1 MKDRLTE
8 ETRLKKEILRLME
21 RLLTMSP
28 RTWKSA
34 GEAVD
39 ALPLEETI
47 VWEEK
52 GEERDGVDTVVGTR
66 MVEHVGKR
74 GADEEEREDAEG
86 EERS

>member
-39 ALPLEETI
+39 AFLREVRRLFGRKET
-47 VWEEK
+47 
-52 GEERDGVDTVVGTR
+52 R
-66 MVEHVGKR
+66 
-74 GADEEEREDAEG
+74 REMALIQW
-86 EERS
+86 